1 MRADRLEAELFEEH
15 AAPGGGLG
23 RALIR
28 DGHRTRAFETL
39 LRYRGA
45 AQAELGRGL
54 AMLKALQAEQAAAL
68 PAPAPLLTAARQART
83 PNEPETRADPGDSAP
98 LSTPGGIR
106 GDRTAPDAP
115 PAQLSRST
123 P

>member
-1 MRADRLEAELFEEH
+1 
-15 AAPGGGLG
+15 
-23 RALIR
+23 
-28 DGHRTRAFETL
+28 
-39 LRYRGA
+39 
-45 AQAELGRGL
+45 
-54 AMLKALQAEQAAAL
+54 MLKALQAEQAAAL
-68 PAPAPLLTAARQART
+68 QASPLLMAEPQARK